1 MSTLDLRPS
10 PIAGQW
16 YTADPR
22 SLANSVDEYIRAARL
37 PKMDGELL
45 GIMTPHAGH
54 RYSGAVAGYA
64 FAAVQK
70 LDVDLVAVLSPM
82 HYFSDEPLLTTA
94 HQAYETPLG
103 AILVDNEAVSAFN
116 ECMTEKLGFGLTPIK
131 SDPEHSLEI
140 ELPFLQ
146 RALKNEFRLIPI
158 MVREVSTR
166 VSRAVGQCLARILGG
181 RKAILVASTDL
192 SHFYPQEVAE
202 KLDGEMLRQVKA
214 LDPEGVLRTEEDGKG
229 FACGRGALAAMM
241 WALLEMGADKVQVL
255 RYATS
260 GDVTRDYNQ
269 VVGYAAA
276 AFMRSR

>member
-1 MSTLDLRPS
+1 MSALDLRPS

-16 YTADPR
+16 YTDDPR
-22 SLANSVDEYIRAARL
+22 RLADNVDEYIRAAKL
-37 PKMDGELL
+37 PELGGELL

-70 LDVDLVAVLSPM
+70 LEVDLVAVLSPM

-103 AILVDNEAVSAFN
+103 PVVVDDEAVNAFSG
-116 ECMTEKLGFGLTPIK
+116 CMKEKLGFGLTPIK

-146 RALKNEFRLIPI
+146 RALPNGFHLLPI
-158 MVREVSTR
+158 MVREVSVR
-166 VSRAVGQCLARILGG
+166 ISRAVGECLAKILRG

-192 SHFYPQEVAE
+192 SHFYPQDVAA
-202 KLDGEMLRQVKA
+202 KLDAEVLKHVEA
-214 LDPEGVLRTEEDGKG
+214 LDPEGVLKAEEEGKG
-229 FACGRGALAAMM
+229 FACGRGALAAVM
-241 WALLEMGADKVQVL
+241 WAVLDMGANKGKVL

-276 AFMRSR
+276 AFTRSG